1 MLGNWNDVHRREND
15 LNKAWGF
22 TRRANVKINKPD
34 IDAESSQ
41 KHNVEWEKASSR
53 RTKPQRHRLKNWTL
67 NTSKEGQCMQV
78 GIRSRTPVTFSF
90 FSWVVGACLFVML
103 LFILFHIPENGIIRQ
118 KKKLNWS
125 MTATVMGLGVAGK
138 TPQPAACHT
147 SIHASSGLDVI
158 FLYSVSDIAKIEK
171 WFSGG
176 QNSIFRV
183 TRLLWTSLLYV

>member
-53 RTKPQRHRLKNWTL
+53 RTKPQRRRLKNWTL

-90 FSWVVGACLFVML
+90 FSWVVGACLF
-103 LFILFHIPENGIIRQ
+103 
-118 KKKLNWS
+118 
-125 MTATVMGLGVAGK
+125 
-138 TPQPAACHT
+138 C
-147 SIHASSGLDVI
+147 DVI
-158 FLYSVSDIAKIEK
+158 IYPISYPWKWNNKTKEEIELVDDSYGDGPWGWPERRYS
-171 WFSGG
+171 
-176 QNSIFRV
+176 QQLV
-183 TRLLWTSLLYV
+183 THPFTRQVDLMLFFI

>member
-90 FSWVVGACLFVML
+90 FSWVVGACLFVMV
-103 LFILFHIPENGIIRQ
+103 LFILFHIPENGLIRQ

-125 MTATVMGLGVAGK
+125 MTATVMGLGGGRKDA
-138 TPQPAACHT
+138 T
-147 SIHASSGLDVI
+147 ASSLSHIHSRVKWTWCY

>member
-15 LNKAWGF
+15 LNKAWRF

-34 IDAESSQ
+34 IDAESFQ
-41 KHNVEWEKASSR
+41 KHNIEWEKASSR
-53 RTKPQRHRLKNWTL
+53 RTRPQRHRLKNRTL

-90 FSWVVGACLFVML
+90 FSWVVGACLFVMV

-138 TPQPAACHT
+138 MLQPAACHT

-158 FLYSVSDIAKIEK
+158 FYIVSVILRKLKSGFLGVKIQ
-171 WFSGG
+171 FSE
-176 QNSIFRV
+176 
-183 TRLLWTSLLYV
+183 